1 MSLWQLVRNI
11 SIVRPSPLNTTNQ
24 RQRQYILLVLGGAW
38 LAAHL
43 CFWLL
48 PRVFEAWNAQTMDQ
62 LFVLRDVVEHLR
74 PAYDDTLVHVD
85 LNDSS
90 RQQLGNFYLNR
101 TQYAQVVH
109 NLTAMHVAVQMH
121 DLIFAEPSNMADD
134 QALIDATAAAG
145 PIYYGLALSLEH
157 RDQTSHAQST
167 SAASLSYLQQTVWQV
182 VLQGD
187 PRGFYRGTKP
197 LLTFPTLASTSRGLG
212 YLSVKPDH
220 DGVFRRLPLLV
231 RYGDAFYPSFAL
243 RGICDYLHVTPEK
256 IVVHPG
262 THILL
267 QDAQRPDTPTP
278 HNIVIPIDYQGNMLI
293 NYVGPWERLKH
304 YHFADILRASQDHST
319 LAMWTAELAG
329 KIVVIADVATGS
341 SDIGPI
347 PFDANFPLSGLHTN
361 AMHTILTEQFLREL
375 SPAAMF
381 GVEAVLVVGAFVL
394 AWWLSSLWF
403 IPAMLAM
410 VVGYGGFVAVGFVYG
425 HFLAHVIRPLLM
437 LIFAASGITVVRYIA
452 EKKARDFIRR
462 VFGVYVPAELLAQIE
477 PTQVEPALGGKA
489 GVHTAYFTDIASF
502 SSFSEVLSATR
513 VVDLLLEYLTAM
525 TDILQA
531 EHGTLDKYEGD
542 AIVAFFGA
550 PVSLEDHAARALRT
564 ALKMQQELARLREQW
579 TREGDKWPDLVK
591 QMRMRIGIHSGEF
604 VTGNMGSRQ
613 RMNYTMMGDVVNTA
627 ARLEAAA
634 KHYGIYI
641 HCTTHTLELA
651 GPDDFEW
658 RVIDKVKVV
667 GRAEAVET
675 VEIMAQQGQLP
686 PEQAH
691 MRMLYHR
698 GLEFYRQQQWD
709 EALVS
714 FTESEKLEEVFPQ
727 RPTTPSRVYIER
739 CKFFKANPPGPAW
752 DGSWTLTSK

>member
-1 MSLWQLVRNI
+1 
-11 SIVRPSPLNTTNQ
+11 
-24 RQRQYILLVLGGAW
+24 
-38 LAAHL
+38 
-43 CFWLL
+43 
-48 PRVFEAWNAQTMDQ
+48 VFEAWNAQTTDQ
-62 LFVLRDVVEHLR
+62 LFVLRNAVEHLR

-85 LNDSS
+85 LDDSS
-90 RQQLGNFYLNR
+90 RQQLGDFYLNR

-109 NLTAMHVAVQMH
+109 NLTAMQVAAQMH
-121 DLIFAEPSNMADD
+121 DVIFAAPSNAADD

-145 PIYYGLALSLEH
+145 FIYYGLALTLEH
-157 RDQTSHAQST
+157 RDQTFHAQPL
-167 SAASLSYLQQTVWQV
+167 SAASLSYLQQTTWPV
-182 VLQGD
+182 VVQGNTS
-187 PRGFYRGTKP
+187 GFYRGTKP
-197 LLTFPTLASTSRGLG
+197 LLTFPTLASRSHALG
-212 YLSVKPDH
+212 YLSIKPDR

-231 RYGDAFYPSFAL
+231 RYDDTFYPSFAF

-256 IVVHPG
+256 IVVLPG
-262 THILL
+262 THIILR
-267 QDAQRPDTPTP
+267 DAQRPGITVPQD
-278 HNIVIPIDYQGNMLI
+278 IVIPIDQQGNMLI

-304 YHFADILRASQDHST
+304 YHFADILRAAKDHST
-319 LAMWTAELAG
+319 LALWTAELAG

-347 PFDANFPLSGLHTN
+347 PLDANFPLSGLHTN

-375 SPAAMF
+375 SPAAMLGIETVLLV
-381 GVEAVLVVGAFVL
+381 GVLVL
-394 AWWLSSLWF
+394 AWRLSSLWF
-403 IPAMLAM
+403 IPAMLAV

-425 HFLAHVIRPLLM
+425 QFLAHVIRPLLM
-437 LIFAASGITVVRYIA
+437 LIFATTGITVVRYMA

-513 VVDLLLEYLTAM
+513 LVDLLLEYLTAM

-550 PVSLEDHAARALRT
+550 PVPLEDHAARALRT
-564 ALKMQQELARLREQW
+564 AFKMQQELARLREQW
-579 TREGDKWPDLVK
+579 TREGDTWPDIVK

-634 KHYGIYI
+634 KQYGIYI
-641 HCTTHTLELA
+641 QCTTDTLQMA

-658 RVIDKVKVV
+658 RVIDKIRVV
-667 GRAEAVET
+667 GKAEAVET
-675 VEIMAQQGQLP
+675 IEIMAQKGQLP
-686 PEQAH
+686 PERVH
-691 MRMLYHR
+691 MRALYHR
-698 GLEFYRQQQWD
+698 GLELYRQQQWD
-709 EALVS
+709 EAIVQ

-739 CKFFKANPPGPAW
+739 CKFFKTNPPGPAW

>member
-1 MSLWQLVRNI
+1 
-11 SIVRPSPLNTTNQ
+11 
-24 RQRQYILLVLGGAW
+24 
-38 LAAHL
+38 
-43 CFWLL
+43 
-48 PRVFEAWNAQTMDQ
+48 MDQ
-62 LFVLRDVVEHLR
+62 LFVLRDAVEYLR

-85 LNDSS
+85 LDDSS
-90 RQQLGNFYLNR
+90 RQQLEDFYLNR
-101 TQYAQVVH
+101 TQYAQVVR
-109 NLTAMHVAVQMH
+109 NLTAMHVAAQMH
-121 DLIFAEPSNMADD
+121 DVIFAEPSKMVDD
-134 QALIDATAAAG
+134 QALIDATAAAS

-157 RDQTSHAQST
+157 REQTSYAQPI
-167 SAASLSYLQQTVWQV
+167 SAASTSYLQQTAWSVMV
-182 VLQGD
+182 QGD

-197 LLTFPTLASTSRGLG
+197 LLTFPTLASASRGLG
-212 YLSVKPDH
+212 YLTIKPDR

-243 RGICDYLHVTPEK
+243 RGICDYLHVSPEK

-262 THILL
+262 AQIILR
-267 QDAQRPDTPTP
+267 DAQRPGTSTP
-278 HNIVIPIDYQGNMLI
+278 HDIVIPIDQQGHMLI
-293 NYVGPWERLKH
+293 NYLGPWERLKH
-304 YHFADILRASQDHST
+304 YHFADIVRASQDHST
-319 LAMWTAELAG
+319 LAMWAAELAG

-347 PFDANFPLSGLHTN
+347 PLDANFPLSGLHTN

-375 SPAAMF
+375 SPAVMF
-381 GVEAVLVVGAFVL
+381 GIEAVLLVGVFVL
-394 AWWLSSLWF
+394 AWGLSPFWF
-403 IPAMLAM
+403 IHAMLAM

-425 HFLAHVIRPLLM
+425 RFLAHVIHPLLM
-437 LIFAASGITVVRYIA
+437 LIFAATGITVVRYMA
-452 EKKARDFIRR
+452 EKEARDFIRR

-477 PTQVEPALGGKA
+477 PTHVEPALGGKA

-513 VVDLLLEYLTAM
+513 LVDLLLEYLTTM

-550 PVSLEDHAARALRT
+550 PVPLEDHAARALRT

-579 TREGDKWPDLVK
+579 TREGDKWPDIVK

-627 ARLEAAA
+627 SRLEAAA
-634 KHYGIYI
+634 KYYGISI
-641 HCTTHTLELA
+641 QCTTDTLYMA

-658 RVIDKVKVV
+658 RMIDKVKLV
-667 GRAEAVET
+667 GKAEPVET
-675 VEIMAQQGQLP
+675 VEIMAQKGQLP
-686 PEQAH
+686 PERVH
-691 MRMLYHR
+691 MRALYHR
-698 GLEFYRQQQWD
+698 GLEFYQQQRWD
-709 EALVS
+709 KAIVQ

-727 RPTTPSRVYIER
+727 RPTTPSRMYIER
-739 CKFFKANPPGPAW
+739 CKLFKANPPGPDW